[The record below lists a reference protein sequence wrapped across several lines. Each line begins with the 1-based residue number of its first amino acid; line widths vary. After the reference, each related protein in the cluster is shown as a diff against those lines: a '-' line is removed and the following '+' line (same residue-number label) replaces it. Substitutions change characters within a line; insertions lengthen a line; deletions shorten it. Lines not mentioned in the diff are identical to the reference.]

1 MEEQARDKMAGST
14 SRGLKRRVE
23 RTLDEIRPYLMSH
36 GGDVNLLEVTPDNVA
51 RLQLVGAC
59 GGCPMSAMTL
69 KFGIE
74 RILEDRVPELAGIEA
89 VTEDDLSMPGG
100 E

>member
-1 MEEQARDKMAGST
+1 MAKLT
-14 SRGLKRRVE
+14 SQDLETRVE
-23 RTLDEIRPYLMSH
+23 QTLDELRPYLMSH
-36 GGDVNLLEVTPDNVA
+36 GGDVTLLEVTAENVA
-51 RLQLVGAC
+51 RLQLLGAC

-74 RILEDRVPELAGIEA
+74 RLLADRVPELAGIEA
-89 VTEDDLSMPGG
+89 VTADDFEWSEDD

>member
-1 MEEQARDKMAGST
+1 MAKTNSQDLET
-14 SRGLKRRVE
+14 RVE
-23 RTLDEIRPYLMSH
+23 ETLDEIRPYLESH
-36 GGDVNLLEVTPDNVA
+36 GGDVTLLEVTPEKVA
-51 RLQLVGAC
+51 RLQLLGAC

-74 RILEDRVPELAGIEA
+74 RLLEDRVPELAGVEA
-89 VTEDDLSMPGG
+89 VTADDFDPSAY

>member
-1 MEEQARDKMAGST
+1 MVELAGQDLETRVEQA
-14 SRGLKRRVE
+14 
-23 RTLDEIRPYLMSH
+23 LDEIRPYLESH
-36 GGDVNLLEVTPDNVA
+36 GGDVNLVEVTPEKVV

-74 RILEDRVPELAGIEA
+74 RLLEERLPELAGIEA
-89 VTEDDLSMPGG
+89 VMADDFEWPA
-100 E
+100 EE

>member
-1 MEEQARDKMAGST
+1 MAKLMSQDLET
-14 SRGLKRRVE
+14 RVE
-23 RTLDEIRPYLMSH
+23 QTLDEIRPYLMSH
-36 GGDVNLLEVTPDNVA
+36 GGDVTLLEVTPEGVA

-74 RILEDRVPELAGIEA
+74 RLLADRVPELVGVEA
-89 VTEDDLSMPGG
+89 VTADDFDWSAV
-100 E
+100 EE

>member
-1 MEEQARDKMAGST
+1 MAKLMSQDLET
-14 SRGLKRRVE
+14 RVE
-23 RTLDEIRPYLMSH
+23 QTLDEIRPYLMSH
-36 GGDVNLLEVTPDNVA
+36 GGDVTLLEVTPEGVA

-74 RILEDRVPELAGIEA
+74 RLLADRVPELAGLEA
-89 VTEDDLSMPGG
+89 VTADDFEWSEDG

>member
-1 MEEQARDKMAGST
+1 MAKLGSQDLET
-14 SRGLKRRVE
+14 RVE
-23 RTLDEIRPYLMSH
+23 QTLDEIRPYLMSH
-36 GGDVNLLEVTPDNVA
+36 GGDVTLLEVTPEKVA
-51 RLQLVGAC
+51 RLQLMGAC

-74 RILEDRVPELAGIEA
+74 RLLADRVPDLAGVEA
-89 VTEDDLSMPGG
+89 VTADDFDPSAY

>member
-1 MEEQARDKMAGST
+1 MAKPISQDLET
-14 SRGLKRRVE
+14 RVE
-23 RTLDEIRPYLMSH
+23 QTLDEIRPYLMSH
-36 GGDVNLLEVTPDNVA
+36 GGDVTLLEVTLEGVA
-51 RLQLVGAC
+51 RLQLTGAC

-74 RILEDRVPELAGIEA
+74 RLLADRVPELAGVEA
-89 VTEDDLSMPGG
+89 VTADDFDWSKY

>member
-1 MEEQARDKMAGST
+1 MAGST

-23 RTLDEIRPYLMSH
+23 RTLEEIRPYLMSH

-89 VTEDDLSMPGG
+89 VTDDELSMPDG

>member
-1 MEEQARDKMAGST
+1 MAKLGSQDLETRVEQA
-14 SRGLKRRVE
+14 
-23 RTLDEIRPYLMSH
+23 LDEIRPYLMSH
-36 GGDVNLLEVTPDNVA
+36 GGDVNLLEVTPQGVA

-74 RILEDRVPELAGIEA
+74 RLLEDRVPELAGIEA
-89 VTEDDLSMPGG
+89 VMADDFDWSQY

>member
-1 MEEQARDKMAGST
+1 M
-14 SRGLKRRVE
+14 
-23 RTLDEIRPYLMSH
+23 
-36 GGDVNLLEVTPDNVA
+36 
-51 RLQLVGAC
+51 GAC

-74 RILEDRVPELAGIEA
+74 RLLADRVPELAGVEA
-89 VTEDDLSMPGG
+89 VTSDDFDPSAY

>member
-1 MEEQARDKMAGST
+1 MVELAGQDIETRVEQA
-14 SRGLKRRVE
+14 
-23 RTLDEIRPYLMSH
+23 LDEIRPYLESH
-36 GGDVNLLEVTPDNVA
+36 GGDVNLVEVTPEKVA

-74 RILEDRVPELAGIEA
+74 RLLEERLPELAGIEA
-89 VTEDDLSMPGG
+89 VMADDFEWPA
-100 E
+100 EE

>member
-1 MEEQARDKMAGST
+1 MVELT
-14 SRGLKRRVE
+14 SQDLETRVDQ
-23 RTLDEIRPYLMSH
+23 TLDEIRPYLMSH
-36 GGDVNLLEVTPDNVA
+36 GGDVNLLEVTPEKVA

-74 RILEDRVPELAGIEA
+74 RLLEERVPELAGIEA
-89 VTEDDLSMPGG
+89 VMADDFEWSEG

>member
-1 MEEQARDKMAGST
+1 MAKRKARNLET
-14 SRGLKRRVE
+14 RVE
-23 RTLDEIRPYLMSH
+23 ETLDAIRPYLMSH
-36 GGDVNLLEVTPDNVA
+36 GGDVNLLEVTPEKVA

-74 RILEDRVPELAGIEA
+74 RLLEDRVPELTGIEA
-89 VTEDDLSMPGG
+89 VMADDFDWSAY

>member
-1 MEEQARDKMAGST
+1 MVKLT
-14 SRGLKRRVE
+14 SQDLQTRVE
-23 RTLDEIRPYLMSH
+23 ETLDEIRPYLMSH
-36 GGDVNLLEVTPDNVA
+36 GGDVTLLEVTPEKVA

-74 RILEDRVPELAGIEA
+74 RLLADRVPELAGVEA
-89 VTEDDLSMPGG
+89 VTADDFDWSVH

>member
-1 MEEQARDKMAGST
+1 MVKTNGQDLET
-14 SRGLKRRVE
+14 RVE
-23 RTLDEIRPYLMSH
+23 ETLDEIRPYLESH
-36 GGDVNLLEVTPDNVA
+36 GGDVTLLEVTPEKVA
-51 RLQLVGAC
+51 RLQLLGAC

-74 RILEDRVPELAGIEA
+74 RLLEDRVPELAGVEA
-89 VTEDDLSMPGG
+89 VTADDFDPSAY

>member
-1 MEEQARDKMAGST
+1 MVK
-14 SRGLKRRVE
+14 LKSEDLQTRVE
-23 RTLDEIRPYLMSH
+23 QTLDEIRPYLMSH
-36 GGDVNLLEVTPDNVA
+36 GGDVTLLEVTPEKVA
-51 RLQLVGAC
+51 RLQLTGAC

-74 RILEDRVPELAGIEA
+74 RLLEDRVPELAGVEA
-89 VTEDDLSMPGG
+89 VTANDFDLSKY

>member
-1 MEEQARDKMAGST
+1 MTNSQDLET
-14 SRGLKRRVE
+14 RVE
-23 RTLDEIRPYLMSH
+23 ETLDEIRPYLESH
-36 GGDVNLLEVTPDNVA
+36 GGDVTLLEVTPEKVA
-51 RLQLVGAC
+51 RLQLIGAC

-74 RILEDRVPELAGIEA
+74 RLLADRVPELAGVEA
-89 VTEDDLSMPGG
+89 VNADDFDPSAY

>member
-1 MEEQARDKMAGST
+1 MAKLT
-14 SRGLKRRVE
+14 SQDLETRVE
-23 RTLDEIRPYLMSH
+23 QTLDEIRPYLMSH
-36 GGDVNLLEVTPDNVA
+36 GGDVTLLEVTAENVA
-51 RLQLVGAC
+51 RLQLLGAC

-74 RILEDRVPELAGIEA
+74 RLLADRVPELAGIEA
-89 VTEDDLSMPGG
+89 VTADDLEWSEDD

>member
-1 MEEQARDKMAGST
+1 MAKTNSQDLET
-14 SRGLKRRVE
+14 RVE
-23 RTLDEIRPYLMSH
+23 ETLDEIRPYLESH
-36 GGDVNLLEVTPDNVA
+36 GGDVTLLEVTAEKVA
-51 RLQLVGAC
+51 RLQLLGAC

-74 RILEDRVPELAGIEA
+74 RLLEDRVPELAGVEA
-89 VTEDDLSMPGG
+89 VTADDFDPSAY

>member
-1 MEEQARDKMAGST
+1 MAGST

>member
-1 MEEQARDKMAGST
+1 MVELT
-14 SRGLKRRVE
+14 SQDLETRVE
-23 RTLDEIRPYLMSH
+23 QTLDEIRPYLMSH
-36 GGDVNLLEVTPDNVA
+36 GGDVNLLEVTPEKVA

-74 RILEDRVPELAGIEA
+74 RLLEERVPELAGIEA
-89 VTEDDLSMPGG
+89 VMADDFEWSEG

>member
-1 MEEQARDKMAGST
+1 MARST
-14 SRGLKRRVE
+14 GRGLKRRVE

-36 GGDVNLLEVTPDNVA
+36 GGDVNLLEVTPEGVA
-51 RLQLVGAC
+51 RLQLLGAC

-74 RILEDRVPELAGIEA
+74 RLLEDRVPELAGIEA
-89 VTEDDLSMPGG
+89 VTADDFDWPEG

>member
-1 MEEQARDKMAGST
+1 MVKTNSQDLET
-14 SRGLKRRVE
+14 RVE
-23 RTLDEIRPYLMSH
+23 ETLDEIRPYLESH
-36 GGDVNLLEVTPDNVA
+36 GGDVTLLEVTPEKVA
-51 RLQLVGAC
+51 RLQLLGAC

-74 RILEDRVPELAGIEA
+74 RLLEDRVPELAGVEA
-89 VTEDDLSMPGG
+89 VTADDFDPSAY

>member
-1 MEEQARDKMAGST
+1 MVELAGQDLETRVEQA
-14 SRGLKRRVE
+14 
-23 RTLDEIRPYLMSH
+23 LDEIRPYLESH
-36 GGDVNLLEVTPDNVA
+36 GGDVNLVEVTPEKVA

-74 RILEDRVPELAGIEA
+74 RLLEERLPELAGIEA
-89 VTEDDLSMPGG
+89 VMADDFEWPA
-100 E
+100 EE